1 MKRKIVS
8 IFLVVVLLGMCMIP
22 IAYAK
27 SATQRKKELEGQLNE
42 AKEQKEE
49 VTSEKKSVLKEID
62 KLNAQIDD
70 YEIQIKE
77 LNTKI
82 SKLKKSIASKEIEIK
97 KLEKEYSEKEEAFIE
112 RMVAIY
118 EAGQTTYLDVLLSS
132 DSVVSFI
139 SNYYMISE
147 LAEADNAMMEAIQN
161 QQQKIEDTK
170 RELENE
176 KKEITTSRNAVEAK
190 TNSLNST
197 KSAKQSKVNSLS
209 AKEKELQATMD
220 KFTADIKKAQK
231 EIDEAV
237 KKANQSSGGNQYV
250 GSFSGTL
257 SWPISTSSWC
267 WNYISSG
274 YGRRTSPTAGAST
287 NHKALDIAVGYNTT
301 VYAPADGYVVI
312 ASRQSGYGNFI
323 MIKHSNNLYTCYG
336 HLNSYKVSAGQ
347 TVKRGQAIALS
358 GSTGVSTGPHLH
370 WEVRTSS
377 SYSSRVNPLN
387 YISNSVYSKLDFHC

>member
-1 MKRKIVS
+1 MKRKIIS
-8 IFLVVVLLGMCMIP
+8 IFLIGILLMTSMIP
-22 IAYAK
+22 IVYAQTAEEK
-27 SATQRKKELEGQLNE
+27 KKELESQLSDTKQE
-42 AKEQKEE
+42 KAE
-49 VTSEKKSVLKEID
+49 VTDEKNSILDEISQLD
-62 KLNAQIDD
+62 EQIDEYEAQIT
-70 YEIQIKE
+70 E

-82 SKLKKSIASKEIEIK
+82 ADLKKSITAKETEIK
-97 KLEKEYSEKEEAFIE
+97 KLEKEYTEKEEAFLE

-118 EAGQTTYLDVLLSS
+118 ESGQMTYLDVLLSS
-132 DSVVSFI
+132 DSVVNFI
-139 SNYYMISE
+139 SNYYMVSE
-147 LAEADNAMMEAIQN
+147 LAEADNNMMEAIQT
-161 QQQKIEDTK
+161 QQQKIEEAK
-170 RELENE
+170 KELEDE
-176 KKEITTSRNAVEAK
+176 KQEITNSRNEVEAK
-190 TNSLNST
+190 TKSLNST
-197 KSAKQSKVNSLS
+197 KSSKQAKVNTLS
-209 AKEKELQATMD
+209 AKEKELQ
-220 KFTADIKKAQK
+220 KEIEEFNTAIKKAQA
-231 EIDEAV
+231 EIDAAV
-237 KKANQSSGGNQYV
+237 KKSEGYV

-257 SWPISTSSWC
+257 SWPISTSSRS

-274 YGRRTSPTAGAST
+274 YGKRTSPTAGAST

-301 VYAPADGYVVI
+301 IYAPADGYVVL

-387 YISNSVYSKLDFHC
+387 YISDSVYSQLDFHC